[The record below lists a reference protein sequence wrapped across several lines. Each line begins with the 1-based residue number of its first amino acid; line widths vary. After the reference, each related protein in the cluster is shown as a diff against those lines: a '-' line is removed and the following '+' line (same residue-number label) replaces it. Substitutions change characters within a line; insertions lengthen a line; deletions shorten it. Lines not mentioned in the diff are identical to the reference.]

1 MGIDEFALRRGV
13 SSAPMTLPGANAML
27 CMFLPPFTLCS
38 PLEVEISEVQA
49 EFKRG
54 ATDFKRS
61 NAKK

>member
-1 MGIDEFALRRGV
+1 MGIDGFALRRGV
-13 SSAPMTLPGANAML
+13 RSAPMALLGANAIL

-38 PLEVEISEVQA
+38 RLEVEISEVQA

-54 ATDFKRS
+54 ATDFKRF

>member
-1 MGIDEFALRRGV
+1 VGIDGFALRRGV
-13 SSAPMTLPGANAML
+13 SSAPMALRGANAIL
-27 CMFLPPFTLCS
+27 CMFPFTLCS
-38 PLEVEISEVQA
+38 RLEVEISEVQA